1 MRAVFLEPKPPNPH
15 IFSLYALPRLGSVIL
30 GTLLRDRGWEV
41 KVYVEEVTPIDFDQV
56 LQADLVGIS
65 MITSTA
71 PRSYALADEI
81 RTSGVPVVLGG
92 SHVTFLPEEGL
103 EHADM
108 VIRGEGEIPIAALAR
123 HFESDHSLDQVPGLS
138 WRDDSRTVHNPL
150 PEKPVDLDKLPAP
163 DLSLIQ
169 GFIKNGS
176 AFSPVVP
183 VQTTRGCPY
192 GCNFCSVTGMFG
204 RKLRKRSPEHIVK
217 ELENYRD
224 SDASVFFY
232 DDNFTADRDHA
243 RDICRSIIAS
253 GLDLDWSA
261 QVRLE
266 IARDRELLDLMRRAG
281 CRTVFIGFESVNQEA
296 LTESGKS
303 QSALEMIHAVK
314 TIRRAGIDIHGM
326 FIFGFDS
333 DSQKDLESTLQFAMR
348 MPITTAQF
356 LLLTPFPG
364 TRLLERLK
372 SEGRI
377 ILSDWNLYDGH
388 HVVFTPRHLTP
399 RQIQK
404 KQVRS
409 HWRFYSW
416 PRSVSNLLKLKFM
429 RTGIYIYARR
439 INAQWKRQN
448 RLYMKILKLFSR
460 SGPFA
465 LNVELRQKFP
475 DISQAV
481 ENARMRLCGKMKKDT
496 LNQEG

>member
-1 MRAVFLEPKPPNPH
+1 
-15 IFSLYALPRLGSVIL
+15 VIL
-30 GTLLRDRGWEV
+30 GTLLRERGWEV
-41 KVYVEEVTPIDFDQV
+41 KVFVEEVAPVNFDHV

-65 MITSTA
+65 TITSTA
-71 PRSYALADEI
+71 PRSYALAEEI
-81 RTSGVPVVLGG
+81 RSSGIPVVLGG

-103 EHADM
+103 EYADM
-108 VIRGEGEIPIAALAR
+108 VIRGEGEVPIMALAR
-123 HFESDHSLDQVPGLS
+123 YFEGDHGLDQVPGLS
-138 WRDDSRTVHNPL
+138 WLEDGHTVHNPL
-150 PEKPVDLDKLPAP
+150 PEIPVDLDSLPVP

-169 GFIKNGS
+169 GFVKNGS
-176 AFSPVVP
+176 ITSPVVP
-183 VQTTRGCPY
+183 LQTTRGCPY

-204 RKLRKRSPEHIVK
+204 RKLRKRSAENIIS
-217 ELENYRD
+217 ELESYRD
-224 SDASVFFY
+224 SNALVFFY

-243 RDICRSIIAS
+243 RDICRSIIDS
-253 GLDLDWSA
+253 GLRLQWSA

-266 IARDRELLDLMRRAG
+266 LARDSDLLDIMRRAG

-296 LTESGKS
+296 LAESGKS
-303 QSALEMIHAVK
+303 QSAQEMIHAVK

-333 DSQKDLESTLQFAMR
+333 DRQQDLESTLQFAIR

-364 TRLLERLK
+364 TGLLERLK
-372 SEGRI
+372 REGRI
-377 ILSDWNLYDGH
+377 LLSDWNLYDGH

-416 PRSVSNLLKLKFM
+416 PRSISNLLKLKFM
-429 RTGIYIYARR
+429 RTGIYLYARR

-448 RLYMKILKLFSR
+448 RLYMKVLKLFSGD
-460 SGPFA
+460 GPFA
-465 LNVELRQKFP
+465 LNVELKLKFP
-475 DISQAV
+475 DVRQAA
-481 ENARMRLCGKMKKDT
+481 ENARKRLCGRMNKDT